1 MKALIF
7 VFCITC
13 LVSCGA
19 GSGVGLDESGR
30 PINETVQSPTPDDQS
45 VGIKPDL
52 TSIQENVFTPICSSC
67 HGGVSPAAGQDLS
80 SIENS
85 IENLIN
91 VDSSNPE
98 FKRVLPGSPLASY
111 LYLKITGDSKAGAR
125 MPLGQPALPI
135 ETINAIKQWIEQGA
149 LVPEQANTPTM
160 ITKVS
165 QQLTKNVSVDHII
178 QGTNSSRLLI
188 MTFWFNKSMNFS
200 GLHSNQVIVNISENS
215 QGTVQKIN
223 IIPSELIAINS
234 VNDHVLQVKV
244 DNIPV
249 QAVGLTIELNNSNIS
264 TIISNSGQQLDGD
277 LDGNEGGSFSHEI
290 SL

>member
-1 MKALIF
+1 MKALMF

-13 LVSCGA
+13 LASCGA
-19 GSGVGLDESGR
+19 GSGVGLDDNGR
-30 PINETVQSPTPDDQS
+30 PINETAQPPIPDEQPD
-45 VGIKPDL
+45 GIKPNL
-52 TSIQENVFTPICSSC
+52 TSIQEHVFTPICSSC

-111 LYLKITGDSKAGAR
+111 LYLKVTGDSKAGAR
-125 MPLGQPALPI
+125 MPLGQPALPV

-165 QQLTKNVSVDHII
+165 QQLTKSVSVDHII
-178 QGTNSSRLLI
+178 QESDKARLLT
-188 MTFWFNKSMNFS
+188 MTFWFNKPMNFS
-200 GLHSNQVIVNISENS
+200 GLHSNQIVVSITDKNQEFAKGGSVISS
-215 QGTVQKIN
+215 G
-223 IIPSELIAINS
+223 LIVINS

-244 DNIPV
+244 HNIPA
-249 QAVGLTIELNNSNIS
+249 QATGLTIELNNTNIS

-277 LDGNEGGSFSHEI
+277 LDGKEGGSFSYEI